1 MKNEDFAISPK
12 GRNKGFTLLE
22 LLIAVLVLAIVIIP
36 LLHSFVSSFRVN
48 ARSRETMRA
57 TTLAQNEMELFEK
70 EKIEDLA
77 DPAKFTYRGWGTVT
91 PEPDSNGCY
100 TFVREGI
107 VNDDS
112 GRSMFDVVVRLN
124 PERAVDTDRY
134 YSQNTNGFLYI
145 NTFSN
150 LDCGSFVQP
159 LKSNINDPNNRFCD
173 ETVYSIYEANR
184 LNDSWNTNKF
194 RELLAREITVQI
206 SQFDDGTKIVTKAKV
221 IYDYYCDSSMVKSGY
236 QKYTKEQII
245 FDNSQEFDE
254 DGNPIELNSIYL
266 FYTPRGS
273 MPKCGTGVSFTCDGK
288 QVNPK
293 VDKITIKNESKLP
306 VNVYILRQD
315 ILSLSEE
322 PSTGEYKQVEWNG
335 SGDYN
340 EWFELNKA
348 DVSNNRAELEV
359 HDYMDA
365 EGKTYGNYYTNLEK
379 IDTNPNFSIKLQDL
393 ANASRVFSDADAIDL
408 TKLRVISMN
417 LESDHVK
424 ASETKDRIYTMVV
437 EVYRHVEGQNVET
450 TAAHSDPLVVMD
462 GSKLE

>member
-12 GRNKGFTLLE
+12 DRNNGFTLLE

-70 EKIEDLA
+70 EKIEDLV

-107 VNDDS
+107 VNDAS
-112 GRSMFDVVVRLN
+112 GRSMFDVVVKLN
-124 PERAVDTDRY
+124 PERAADTDRY

-173 ETVYSIYEANR
+173 ETVYSIYEANKEGTTAW
-184 LNDSWNTNKF
+184 DFEKS
-194 RELLAREITVQI
+194 LARTITLQI
-206 SQFDDGTKIVTKAKV
+206 MQLNDGTKDVTKAKV
-221 IYDYYCDSSMVKSGY
+221 IYEYYGDDSMVKTGY
-236 QKYTKEQII
+236 QRYTKEQII

-254 DGNPIELNSIYL
+254 DGNPIELNSVYL
-266 FYTPRGS
+266 FYTPRYDAGN
-273 MPKCGTGVSFTCDGK
+273 MNIICEGTAHATG
-288 QVNPK
+288 
-293 VDKITIKNESKLP
+293 VDKIIVENESKLP

-315 ILSLSEE
+315 ILEKTAD
-322 PSTGEYKQVEWNG
+322 PWDQVE
-335 SGDYN
+335 DYDQ
-340 EWFELNKA
+340 WFNRSKRDLPVNY
-348 DVSNNRAELEV
+348 RAELEV

-365 EGKTYGNYYTNLEK
+365 EGRTYGNYYTNLEK
-379 IDTNPNFSIKLQDL
+379 IDTNPNYSIKLQDL

>member
-1 MKNEDFAISPK
+1 MKNKCIRKKSRERMTGDD
-12 GRNKGFTLLE
+12 NGFTLLE

-173 ETVYSIYEANR
+173 ETVYSIYEANKEGTTAWDFEKSLAR
-184 LNDSWNTNKF
+184 TISLQIMQLND
-194 RELLAREITVQI
+194 
-206 SQFDDGTKIVTKAKV
+206 GTRDVTKAKV
-221 IYDYYCDSSMVKSGY
+221 IYEYYGDDSMVKTGY
-236 QKYTKEQII
+236 QRYTKEQII

-254 DGNPIELNSIYL
+254 DGNPIELNSVYL
-266 FYTPRGS
+266 FYTPRYDAGN
-273 MPKCGTGVSFTCDGK
+273 MNIVCEGTSHATG
-288 QVNPK
+288 
-293 VDKITIKNESKLP
+293 VDKIIVENESKLP

-315 ILSLSEE
+315 ILEKTAD
-322 PSTGEYKQVEWNG
+322 PWDQVE
-335 SGDYN
+335 DYDQ
-340 EWFELNKA
+340 WFNRSKRDLPVNY
-348 DVSNNRAELEV
+348 RAELEV

>member
-1 MKNEDFAISPK
+1 MINEDFAISPK

-70 EKIEDLA
+70 EKIEDLV

-112 GRSMFDVVVRLN
+112 GRNMFDVVVKLN

-173 ETVYSIYEANR
+173 ETVYSIYEANKEGTTAW
-184 LNDSWNTNKF
+184 DFEKS
-194 RELLAREITVQI
+194 LARTITLQI
-206 SQFDDGTKIVTKAKV
+206 MQLNDGTKDVTKAKV
-221 IYDYYCDSSMVKSGY
+221 IYEYYGDDSMVKTGY
-236 QKYTKEQII
+236 QRYTKEQII

-254 DGNPIELNSIYL
+254 DGNPIELNSVYL
-266 FYTPRGS
+266 FYTPRYDAGN
-273 MPKCGTGVSFTCDGK
+273 MNIVCEGTSHATGI
-288 QVNPK
+288 
-293 VDKITIKNESKLP
+293 DKIIVENESKLP

-315 ILSLSEE
+315 ILEKTAD
-322 PSTGEYKQVEWNG
+322 PWDQVE
-335 SGDYN
+335 DYDQ
-340 EWFELNKA
+340 WFNRSKRDLPVNY
-348 DVSNNRAELEV
+348 RAELEV

-417 LESDHVK
+417 LESDKIK

-437 EVYRHVEGQNVET
+437 EVYRHVDGQSIET
-450 TAAHSDPLVVMD
+450 TAANSDPLVVMD

>member
-1 MKNEDFAISPK
+1 MINEDFAISPK

-112 GRSMFDVVVRLN
+112 GRNMFDVVVKLN

-173 ETVYSIYEANR
+173 ETVYSIYEANKEGTTAW
-184 LNDSWNTNKF
+184 DFEKS
-194 RELLAREITVQI
+194 LARTITLQI
-206 SQFDDGTKIVTKAKV
+206 MQLNDGTKDVTKAKV
-221 IYDYYCDSSMVKSGY
+221 IYEYYGDDSMVKTGY
-236 QKYTKEQII
+236 QRYTKEQII

-254 DGNPIELNSIYL
+254 DGNPIELNSVYL
-266 FYTPRGS
+266 FYTPRYDAGN
-273 MPKCGTGVSFTCDGK
+273 MNIVCEGTSHATGI
-288 QVNPK
+288 
-293 VDKITIKNESKLP
+293 DKIVVENESKLP

-315 ILSLSEE
+315 ILEKTAD
-322 PSTGEYKQVEWNG
+322 PWDQVE
-335 SGDYN
+335 DYDQ
-340 EWFELNKA
+340 WFNRSKRDLPVNY
-348 DVSNNRAELEV
+348 RAELEV

-417 LESDHVK
+417 LESDKIK

-437 EVYRHVEGQNVET
+437 EVYRHVDGQSIET
-450 TAAHSDPLVVMD
+450 TAANSDPLVVMD

>member
-1 MKNEDFAISPK
+1 MINEDFAISPK

-70 EKIEDLA
+70 EKIEDLV
-77 DPAKFTYRGWGTVT
+77 DPTKFTYRGWGTVT

-112 GRSMFDVVVRLN
+112 GRNMFDVVVKLN

-173 ETVYSIYEANR
+173 ETVYSIYEANKEGTTAW
-184 LNDSWNTNKF
+184 DFEKS
-194 RELLAREITVQI
+194 LARTITLQI
-206 SQFDDGTKIVTKAKV
+206 MQLNDGTKDVTKAKV
-221 IYDYYCDSSMVKSGY
+221 IYEYYGDDSMVKTGY
-236 QKYTKEQII
+236 QRYTKEQII

-254 DGNPIELNSIYL
+254 DGNPIELNSVYL
-266 FYTPRGS
+266 FYTPRYDAGN
-273 MPKCGTGVSFTCDGK
+273 MNIVCEGTSHATGI
-288 QVNPK
+288 
-293 VDKITIKNESKLP
+293 DKIIVENESKLP

-315 ILSLSEE
+315 ILEKTAD
-322 PSTGEYKQVEWNG
+322 PWDQVE
-335 SGDYN
+335 DYDQ
-340 EWFELNKA
+340 WFNRSKRDLPVNY
-348 DVSNNRAELEV
+348 RAELEV

-417 LESDHVK
+417 LESDKIK

-437 EVYRHVEGQNVET
+437 EVYRHVDGQSIET
-450 TAAHSDPLVVMD
+450 TAANSDPLVVMD

>member
-112 GRSMFDVVVRLN
+112 GRSMFDVVVKLN

-173 ETVYSIYEANR
+173 ETVYSIYEANKEGTTAW
-184 LNDSWNTNKF
+184 DFEKS
-194 RELLAREITVQI
+194 LARTITLQI
-206 SQFDDGTKIVTKAKV
+206 MQLNDGTKDVTKAKV
-221 IYDYYCDSSMVKSGY
+221 IYEYYGDDSMVKTGY
-236 QKYTKEQII
+236 QRYTKEQII

-254 DGNPIELNSIYL
+254 DGNPIELNSVYL
-266 FYTPRGS
+266 FYTPRYDAGN
-273 MPKCGTGVSFTCDGK
+273 MNIVCEGTSHATG
-288 QVNPK
+288 
-293 VDKITIKNESKLP
+293 VDKIIVENESKLP

-315 ILSLSEE
+315 ILEKTAD
-322 PSTGEYKQVEWNG
+322 PWDQVE
-335 SGDYN
+335 DYDQ
-340 EWFELNKA
+340 WFNRSKRDLP
-348 DVSNNRAELEV
+348 VSYRAELEV

-393 ANASRVFSDADAIDL
+393 ANASRVFSAADAIEL

-450 TAAHSDPLVVMD
+450 TAAHSDPIVVMD

>member
-1 MKNEDFAISPK
+1 MINEDFAISPK

-112 GRSMFDVVVRLN
+112 GRSMFDVVVKLN

-173 ETVYSIYEANR
+173 ETVYSIYEANKEGTTAW
-184 LNDSWNTNKF
+184 DFEKS
-194 RELLAREITVQI
+194 LARTITLQI
-206 SQFDDGTKIVTKAKV
+206 MQLNDGTKDVTKAKV
-221 IYDYYCDSSMVKSGY
+221 IYEYYGDDSMVKTGY
-236 QKYTKEQII
+236 QRYTKEQII

-254 DGNPIELNSIYL
+254 DGNPIELNSVYL
-266 FYTPRGS
+266 FYTPRYDAGN
-273 MPKCGTGVSFTCDGK
+273 MNIVCEGTSHATGI
-288 QVNPK
+288 
-293 VDKITIKNESKLP
+293 DKIIVENESKLP

-315 ILSLSEE
+315 ILEKTAD
-322 PSTGEYKQVEWNG
+322 PWDQVE
-335 SGDYN
+335 DYDQ
-340 EWFELNKA
+340 WFNRSKRDLPVNY
-348 DVSNNRAELEV
+348 RAELEV

-417 LESDHVK
+417 LESDKIK

-437 EVYRHVEGQNVET
+437 EVYRHVDGQSIET
-450 TAAHSDPLVVMD
+450 TAANSDPLVVMD